1 MISDLVRK
9 SSALMPLKLFITL
22 TITIWVIGGIFFFIV
37 SKKFFS
43 NTNFYKSEISAVV
56 VDINDSC
63 YEINNKCFF
72 IKNEELRNVLSR
84 GDSIYKSRNSS
95 ILLVYEKQTNKIK
108 FRLEVNSFD
117 FKQLK
122 RKRHK

>member
-1 MISDLVRK
+1 MGNR
-9 SSALMPLKLFITL
+9 
-22 TITIWVIGGIFFFIV
+22 GFFFIV
-37 SKKFFS
+37 SKRFFS

-108 FRLEVNSFD
+108 HRLEVNSFD

>member
-1 MISDLVRK
+1 MITNLVRK
-9 SSALMPLKLFITL
+9 SSTLMPLKLFLAL
-22 TITIWVIGGIFFFIV
+22 TIFIWMLGGIIFFFV

-43 NTNFYKSEISAVV
+43 NTNFYKSEISAVIT
-56 VDINDSC
+56 DINDPY

-108 FRLEVNSFD
+108 YRLEVNSFD

-122 RKRHK
+122 RKK

>member
-1 MISDLVRK
+1 MITNLVRK
-9 SSALMPLKLFITL
+9 SSTLMPLKLFLAL
-22 TITIWVIGGIFFFIV
+22 TIFIWMLGGIIFFFV

-43 NTNFYKSEISAVV
+43 NTNFYKSEISAVIT
-56 VDINDSC
+56 DSNDPY

-108 FRLEVNSFD
+108 YRLEVNSFD

-122 RKRHK
+122 RKK

>member
-1 MISDLVRK
+1 MIRDLVRK

-22 TITIWVIGGIFFFIV
+22 TIIIWVIGGIFFFIV
-37 SKKFFS
+37 SKRFFS

-108 FRLEVNSFD
+108 HRLEVNSFD